1 MNRVKMIILTTILLG
16 IIVVNVSA
24 QNSVP
29 QLINYQGFLTN
40 QNGEALTNNYNL
52 IFRLYPDTSTL
63 NSDWNEEQTVKVVN
77 GMYNVL
83 LGSSIPLSAEIL
95 DNNSFLGI
103 TVKGEV
109 EMKPR
114 LHLVSVPYSYHS
126 DKVDNEDAADFVH
139 VIGDTMTGTLTLDGG
154 DINTNGKVKELGNDL
169 IPRGV
174 IVMWSGILDSIPAG
188 WAICN
193 GDSGTPDLTNRFIY
207 GVGTGEDP
215 GEIGGTPNH
224 FHSTD
229 IGSFNSGTYTGTT
242 GYISISTTGSRT
254 VTHSHSV
261 DPPATDSNTKEHL
274 PPFYKLA
281 FIMKL

>member
-1 MNRVKMIILTTILLG
+1 MNYSFNQKCTLILISLMICTVL
-16 IIVVNVSA
+16 SA
-24 QNSVP
+24 QDIP
-29 QLINYQGFLTN
+29 QLINYQGFLTD
-40 QNGEALTNNYNL
+40 QNGKALTNNYNL

-174 IVMWSGILDSIPAG
+174 IAMWSGTLDSIPAG

-193 GDSGTPDLTNRFIY
+193 GDSGTPDLTNKFIY
-207 GVGTGEDP
+207 GVGTNEDP
-215 GEIGGTPNH
+215 GGVGGEPSHLHTTIIPQLTTNATVGSGGTFGIAENRQL
-224 FHSTD
+224 TA
-229 IGSFNSGTYTGTT
+229 
-242 GYISISTTGSRT
+242 
-254 VTHSHSV
+254 SH
-261 DPPATDSNTKEHL
+261 AHTINGKTIDSDTKSNL
-274 PPFYKLA
+274 PPYYKLA